1 LKEIVPWI
9 SSESLKVI
17 LLEEIPMRMS
27 TIYTPKVVDQDVE
40 HTEQCYQKHGR
51 VFCFESNG
59 DHDTCEKAKGA
70 DGDSTGTPT
79 VALEDKAEEEKD
91 KEDSPS
97 KLKVRSV
104 LGGGV

>member
-1 LKEIVPWI
+1 
-9 SSESLKVI
+9 
-17 LLEEIPMRMS
+17 MRMS

-59 DHDTCEKAKGA
+59 DHNTCEKAKGA

-79 VALEDKAEEEKD
+79 VALEDEAEEEEDEKD
-91 KEDSPS
+91 SAR
-97 KLKVRSV
+97 KLEIGSV
-104 LGGGV
+104 FLGCICKFWKPRKCDFATME